1 VCYPAGLAARL
12 LRTPLVLVNADAA
25 LLLSNKALLPV
36 AARIAFGFDGAA
48 AQRTRRAVVTG
59 NPVRAEIAQ
68 IKTPAQRFATRSG
81 PLQLLVIGG
90 SLGARVLNES
100 VPNALAMIRSD
111 LRPKVVHQCGAQHV
125 DAVRSL
131 YSAVGVEAE
140 IVAFIDDMPARYA
153 AADLVVCRAGAIT
166 VSELAAAGVAS
177 VLVPLVVATTSH
189 QRANAQFMAAN
200 DAAIHLP
207 QSELNAP
214 RLAELLTTLTRDR
227 LLAMAHAAHSLGRPD
242 ATDRVAAVIEKVAA

>member
-1 VCYPAGLAARL
+1 
-12 LRTPLVLVNADAA
+12 
-25 LLLSNKALLPV
+25 
-36 AARIAFGFDGAA
+36 
-48 AQRTRRAVVTG
+48 
-59 NPVRAEIAQ
+59 
-68 IKTPAQRFATRSG
+68 
-81 PLQLLVIGG
+81 
-90 SLGARVLNES
+90 
-100 VPNALAMIRSD
+100 
-111 LRPKVVHQCGAQHV
+111 
-125 DAVRSL
+125 
-131 YSAVGVEAE
+131 
-140 IVAFIDDMPARYA
+140 
-153 AADLVVCRAGAIT
+153 IT

-177 VLVPLVVATTSH
+177 VLVPLMVATTSH